1 MSVVNCTDDEVKV
14 EFSKPDPEAGKA
26 ALGALEMCIRD
37 RAKCLRMQGK
47 CLYYIKRYDEAWM
60 LMNQAL
66 DIAIQ
71 LSLIHI

>member
-1 MSVVNCTDDEVKV
+1 MVGCPV
-14 EFSKPDPEAGKA
+14 EW
-26 ALGALEMCIRD
+26 L
-37 RAKCLRMQGK
+37 KCLRMQGK

-71 LSLIHI
+71 IDNKKQIVACHKQL